1 MNAIENVKAVEF
13 ISDNHEILK
22 AEAEDI
28 KSMEIV
34 GLSEGLMY
42 KDGSLVPV
50 MYADNMLINGIIES
64 EDGTTEGKK
73 FHSVKI
79 VFAQEREKWR
89 DEAGLLHERNDVE
102 NHTSTVEIKLR
113 NEHTFK
119 EIEE

>member
-13 ISDNHEILK
+13 ISDNHELLK

-50 MYADNMLINGIIES
+50 MYADNMWINGNIES

-89 DEAGLLHERNDVE
+89 DGAGIIHEQNDGE
-102 NHTSTVEIKLR
+102 TCTCIVEIKLR

-119 EIEE
+119 EIKE